1 MSNGVDSLDNAPSTD
16 ESPTEENPNQTLVL
30 QCSQCSS
37 IMGDTTAWAF
47 ADDVL
52 RTVSLKNASEKV
64 LITEVLDTSKNGTDF
79 GSAFN
84 VLKCEVCNE
93 EIGRMYRTTPTQLDH
108 LRGLFSLFI
117 DKLTSYQVG
126 SCSQSCQ
133 ALTLDDTLSFGELK
147 EMHTKL
153 NKIKH
158 VLVTVD
164 GRLKHIETFLEEY
177 DDQPESVPDESHNI
191 IPAENHR
198 KEGSFHAF
206 IPPQQ
211 PEAVRRPE
219 TMSREMFNNGV
230 TSENSVQSYN
240 AGMLSSKGAQKRPA
254 FRKFDEGNSSVYSRS
269 EDVRQETDDGLQSS
283 YRTSQSY
290 MDTNKRKKHSDPRA
304 DNSTYKN
311 KRSKY

>member
-1 MSNGVDSLDNAPSTD
+1 MSNGVNSIDNAPSTD
-16 ESPTEENPNQTLVL
+16 ESPAEENPTETLVL

-37 IMGDTTAWAF
+37 IVGDTTAWAF

-64 LITEVLDTSKNGTDF
+64 LITEVLETSKNGTDF

-117 DKLTSYQVG
+117 DKLSSYQVG
-126 SCSQSCQ
+126 SCSQNCQ
-133 ALTLDDTLSFGELK
+133 ALNLDDTLSFGELK

-153 NKIKH
+153 DKIKH

-177 DDQPESVPDESHNI
+177 DDQPESVADDSHNI
-191 IPAENHR
+191 NPTEVPR

-206 IPPQQ
+206 VPPQQ

-219 TMSREMFNNGV
+219 TMSREMYNNGV

-240 AGMLSSKGAQKRPA
+240 AGMPSSKGAQKRPA
-254 FRKFDEGNSSVYSRS
+254 FRKFEDGNSSVYSRS
-269 EDVRQETDDGLQSS
+269 EDLGQETNDGLQSS

-290 MDTNKRKKHSDPRA
+290 MDTLKRKKQSDPRA

>member
-1 MSNGVDSLDNAPSTD
+1 MSNGVNSLDNAPSTD
-16 ESPTEENPNQTLVL
+16 ESPTEENPNQILVL

-37 IMGDTTAWAF
+37 IVGDTTAWAF

-79 GSAFN
+79 GRPTLQQRRDLACTM
-84 VLKCEVCNE
+84 L
-93 EIGRMYRTTPTQLDH
+93 TPTPA
-108 LRGLFSLFI
+108 GSFSLLLLFI

-269 EDVRQETDDGLQSS
+269 DDVRQETDDGLQSS

>member
-1 MSNGVDSLDNAPSTD
+1 MSNGVNSLDNAPSTD
-16 ESPTEENPNQTLVL
+16 ESPTEENPNQILVL

-37 IMGDTTAWAF
+37 IVGDTTAWAF

-230 TSENSVQSYN
+230 TSEKIVQSYN
-240 AGMLSSKGAQKRPA
+240 AGMVSSKDAQKRPA

-269 EDVRQETDDGLQSS
+269 DDVRQETDDGLQSS

-290 MDTNKRKKHSDPRA
+290 METLKRKKHSDQRA

>member
-1 MSNGVDSLDNAPSTD
+1 M
-16 ESPTEENPNQTLVL
+16 
-30 QCSQCSS
+30 
-37 IMGDTTAWAF
+37 
-47 ADDVL
+47 
-52 RTVSLKNASEKV
+52 
-64 LITEVLDTSKNGTDF
+64 
-79 GSAFN
+79 
-84 VLKCEVCNE
+84 
-93 EIGRMYRTTPTQLDH
+93 
-108 LRGLFSLFI
+108 
-117 DKLTSYQVG
+117 
-126 SCSQSCQ
+126 
-133 ALTLDDTLSFGELK
+133 
-147 EMHTKL
+147 
-153 NKIKH
+153 
-158 VLVTVD
+158 D

-269 EDVRQETDDGLQSS
+269 DDVRQETDDGLQSS